1 MIWLHNCPRTDDN
14 YGPQV
19 VEKGKQCPFCGLM
32 EEDVHIGDRIE
43 EKCPRQPLP
52 EPPKEE

>member
-32 EEDVHIGDRIE
+32 EEDVYIGDRTHW
-43 EKCPRQPLP
+43 QPLP
-52 EPPKEE
+52 EPPEEQ